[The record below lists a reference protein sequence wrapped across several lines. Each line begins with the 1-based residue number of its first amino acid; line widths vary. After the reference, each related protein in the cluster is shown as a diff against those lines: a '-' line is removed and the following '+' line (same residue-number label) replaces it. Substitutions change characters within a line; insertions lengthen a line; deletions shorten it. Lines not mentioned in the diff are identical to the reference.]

1 MHNIHVQRVEICQNQ
16 YFVFGCT
23 SLSVLTFFSTVNSTG
38 RWWRRTMNSNPT
50 TSYLWGYSHAKSQIN
65 WIKTVAVTVRPLF
78 LINMATM
85 TSLIMLMSKNGNSH
99 NQNPKT
105 FVCGKFNLIAFISF
119 HSGLVLKTC
128 HFKQMP

>member
-78 LINMATM
+78 LINMAAM